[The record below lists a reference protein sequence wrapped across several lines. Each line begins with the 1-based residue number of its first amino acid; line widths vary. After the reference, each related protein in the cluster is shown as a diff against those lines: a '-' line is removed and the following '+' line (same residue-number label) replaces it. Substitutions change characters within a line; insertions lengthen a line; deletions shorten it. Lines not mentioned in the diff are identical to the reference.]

1 MFSSFTLLHSGQ
13 YAYTHT
19 HLFRFAVTYILSLT
33 NLLSYSN
40 FNTCN
45 RSIKTNR
52 FYQLLTYILIFRGRL
67 RFPLH
72 FLSSTTCPYDPSHK
86 ISAKKF
92 QTHITSQIQLEIC
105 PFNSQHRI
113 EKHVYLI
120 IWLNVQI
127 ILTYFLKYKSL

>member
-13 YAYTHT
+13 YAYT
-19 HLFRFAVTYILSLT
+19 LFCLFSLSLIYSF
-33 NLLSYSN
+33 LLIYYLILILTSE
-40 FNTCN
+40 N
-45 RSIKTNR
+45 RSIKTNH

-67 RFPLH
+67 CFPLH

-92 QTHITSQIQLEIC
+92 QTHITSQIQLGIC